1 MHCMTDKLRRPD
13 SIAPAPALEQI
24 RRPNRWDMGKP
35 MEATITRRHCL
46 GRIGRAGMA
55 TTLLPGLLASC
66 AQPITRLSLDSNDR
80 LVELDS
86 GRDITR
92 AELMRQMAG
101 SRFLLLGELH
111 DNTWHHRRRAALLQE
126 LAGMARP
133 AVVAEHLTR
142 SRQASREGEL
152 LPALQAAGFDP
163 QGWQWPLHQPL
174 FDALRQAN
182 LPLQGGNLPAEL
194 ARRIAREGA
203 GAVPTDLAELLARTE
218 LDDPSRSSLDSDL
231 RDGHCGH
238 LPESRLPAMRL
249 AQRARDAAM
258 AQALLASTGRPAV
271 LLAGNGHVRQDWGVG
286 RILRTLQPQ
295 EGCLSVLFGERGSD
309 DAATIRDSRGAA
321 THLWLT
327 AAVHRE
333 NPCAT
338 MPVMRRPPAPPRE
351 QAR

>member
-1 MHCMTDKLRRPD
+1 MTDELRRPD

-218 LDDPSRSSLDSDL
+218 PDDPSRSSRESDL
-231 RDGHCGH
+231 RSSADG
-238 LPESRLPAMRL
+238 R
-249 AQRARDAAM
+249 
-258 AQALLASTGRPAV
+258 
-271 LLAGNGHVRQDWGVG
+271 
-286 RILRTLQPQ
+286 
-295 EGCLSVLFGERGSD
+295 
-309 DAATIRDSRGAA
+309 
-321 THLWLT
+321 
-327 AAVHRE
+327 
-333 NPCAT
+333 
-338 MPVMRRPPAPPRE
+338 
-351 QAR
+351 